1 MAISWRNPTCQIRG
15 QDGCRWLEGQWSQ
28 CSGSCEA
35 GTRRSSGGVNHKKLG
50 FNNQFNMEN
59 MKNIG
64 FSPSI
69 LL

>member
-1 MAISWRNPTCQIRG
+1 LR
-15 QDGCRWLEGQWSQ
+15 D
-28 CSGSCEA
+28 SGVSA
-35 GTRRSSGGVNHKKLG
+35 AAAVKRAHAPGGGGSTRSSGGVNNKKLG